1 MIPLRV
7 HNRTMRPMG
16 MKPLPPISGPSHQS
30 RLHVAGSVLLGF
42 ALLLLQGCGLV
53 GRSVE
58 LAASLDNLVPHG
70 DRDHFVFRW
79 ERMIEGNRISS
90 GIQVEHVA
98 VLGAPGEFEVTLS
111 EDGLASG
118 RVRIRSDGKRMVVL
132 SEDDMSRGIRITYQ
146 PPLPYIEVPLFSGQR
161 QSTVSANVTA
171 LEDDHAL
178 GVLKVTQSQ
187 AFEAAPPVQSALGSF
202 TTPVSLR
209 TTRTV
214 EGGGDTIQINNQIV
228 LAPGLG
234 EVRSEASAPQSPLLR
249 RELICAIIGGKTV
262 GDCQQLKQRRRE

>member
-1 MIPLRV
+1 MQLRARHTV
-7 HNRTMRPMG
+7 LPMAT
-16 MKPLPPISGPSHQS
+16 KPLLSMSGSAGRGRFP
-30 RLHVAGSVLLGF
+30 VASYALLGLAF
-42 ALLLLQGCGLV
+42 LLLQGCGLV

-79 ERMIEGNRISS
+79 ERMIEGTRISS

-98 VLGAPGEFEVTLS
+98 ALAAPGEFEVTLS

-118 RVRIRSDGKRMVVL
+118 RVRIRSDGKQMVVL

-146 PPLPYIEVPLFSGQR
+146 PPLPYIEVPLFTGQR
-161 QSTVSANVTA
+161 QSTVSGNVTA

-187 AFEAAPPVQSALGSF
+187 AFEAAAPLQSALGSF
-202 TTPVSLR
+202 TTPVALR

-214 EGGGDTIQINNQIV
+214 EGGGDTIQISNQIV

-234 EVRSEASAPQSPLLR
+234 EVRSEATAPQSPLLR
-249 RELICAIIGGKTV
+249 RELICAIIGGRAV